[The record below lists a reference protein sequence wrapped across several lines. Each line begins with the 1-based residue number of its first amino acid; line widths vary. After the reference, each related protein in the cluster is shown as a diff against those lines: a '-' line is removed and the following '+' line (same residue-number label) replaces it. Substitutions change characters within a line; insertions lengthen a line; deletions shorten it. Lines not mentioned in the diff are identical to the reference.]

1 MKPFRLLLCASLAVT
16 LASCAVRTAKVG
28 QKPGAA
34 ATEQS
39 AEKLLGILEA
49 QNMAVKSMAGKS
61 LVVYRDG
68 DKVVSLKATIAADKE
83 GVRYRLDLFDYVFN
97 KHLMTLIR
105 WGEQVSAI
113 LYFKKEYRELS
124 YDDFRFEDMTDITIP
139 KDILL
144 STMLGE
150 VYLPGGERKV
160 YTDDEPAHYAE
171 FGRGTRGALKNRVL
185 IIEAESG
192 SRDTIL
198 FDGKGIPVEARY
210 SGSREAHLVRFL
222 KHKNIDG
229 IEFPVK
235 ITLESGP
242 RMLEIN
248 FTEVKL
254 NRITPENVFTIPDAS
269 LQGFARVE

>member
-1 MKPFRLLLCASLAVT
+1 MKPFLILLCASLAVT

-39 AEKLLGILEA
+39 AEELLGILET
-49 QNMAVKSMAGKS
+49 QNMSVKSMAGKS

-83 GVRYRLDLFDYVFN
+83 GGRYRLDLFDYVFN

-124 YDDFRFEDMTDITIP
+124 YDDFRFEDMTGITIP

-150 VYLPGGERKV
+150 VYLPDGERKV
-160 YTDDEPAHYAE
+160 YTGDEPVHYTEAE
-171 FGRGTRGALKNRVL
+171 RGARGALKNRVL
-185 IIEAESG
+185 IIETEPG

-198 FDGKGIPVEARY
+198 FDDEGIPVEARY
-210 SGSREAHLVRFL
+210 SGGPEAHLVRFL

-235 ITLESGP
+235 ITIESGP
-242 RMLEIN
+242 RNLEIN

-254 NRITPENVFTIPDAS
+254 NRITPENAFTIPDAS

>member
-39 AEKLLGILEA
+39 AEELFGIIEA
-49 QNMAVKSMAGKS
+49 QNMSVKSMAGKS

-105 WGEQVSAI
+105 LGEQVSAI

-124 YDDFRFEDMTDITIP
+124 YDDFRFEDMTGITVP

-160 YTDDEPAHYAE
+160 YTDDEPAHYTEAE
-171 FGRGTRGALKNRVL
+171 RGTRGALKNRVL

-198 FDGKGIPVEARY
+198 FDDKGIPVEARY
-210 SGSREAHLVRFL
+210 SGGREAQLVRFL

-235 ITLESGP
+235 ITIESGP
-242 RMLEIN
+242 RTLEIN

-254 NRITPENVFTIPDAS
+254 NRITPENAFTIPDAS

>member
-1 MKPFRLLLCASLAVT
+1 MR
-16 LASCAVRTAKVG
+16 
-28 QKPGAA
+28 KPGAA

-39 AEKLLGILEA
+39 AEELLGIIEA
-49 QNMAVKSMAGKS
+49 QDMSVKSMAGKS

-68 DKVVSLKATIAADKE
+68 DRVVSPKATIAADKE

-105 WGEQVSAI
+105 LGEQVSAI

-124 YDDFRFEDMTDITIP
+124 YDDFRFEDLTQITIP

-150 VYLPGGERKV
+150 VYLRGGERKV
-160 YTDDEPAHYAE
+160 YADDEGAHYAE
-171 FGRGTRGALKNRVL
+171 VGSGARGALKNRVL

-198 FDGKGIPVEARY
+198 FDDKGIPVEARY
-210 SGSREAHLVRFL
+210 SDDRETHLVRFL

-229 IEFPVK
+229 TEFPVK
-235 ITLESGP
+235 ITIESGP

-254 NRITPENVFTIPDAS
+254 NRITPENAFTIPDAS